1 MAFPEGWVAA
11 EVTGSSYQP
20 TLAGSGSL
28 GASSVGHVTE
38 RIESAPEWAAVR
50 SLVESIDLGVAFE
63 SDSRRADDFTLRF
76 GDLVVDT
83 SKNLWTREIRAAL
96 GEVARRADV
105 ATAWRRLRGGEVV
118 NESENRP
125 VAHWALRTPLG
136 SPAIVAGRDVAP
148 DVHVVLDAMSRF
160 ADDIRSGGR
169 VGASGERF
177 TDVINIGIGGSDL
190 GPAMA
195 YDALRAFRSGPRC
208 HFVSNVD
215 PANTRA
221 VLDGLDPARTLVIV
235 SSKTFT
241 TAETM
246 ANAVAVRE
254 WIVERL
260 SADAVA
266 VHFAAVTTNT
276 RAAAAFGVESANV
289 FGFWDWV
296 GGRYSLAS
304 AIGLSL
310 AIAIGSVAFGEMLAG
325 LHLVDEH
332 VSRSVDDPLSNAPLV
347 HALLSVWYTNFLGA
361 ETRAIVP
368 YSHDLRRFPAY
379 LQQLDMESNGK
390 SVDQS
395 GRSVALSTGPIVWG
409 GAGTDGQHAYFQ
421 LLHQGTHLVPV
432 DFIGF
437 ARPVDGDQERHDAL
451 MANLFAQSQ
460 ALAFGRPLD
469 ASLPSARHR
478 VFSGNR
484 PSTVILAPAL
494 TPSVLGQLI
503 AFYEHS
509 VFFQGAVWGINSF
522 DQWGVELGK
531 DVAHGIGQELV
542 DGRHHVSDPSTRR
555 LIEWYRSH
563 RHRSVE

>member
-1 MAFPEGWVAA
+1 M
-11 EVTGSSYQP
+11 
-20 TLAGSGSL
+20 
-28 GASSVGHVTE
+28 TE
-38 RIESAPEWAAVR
+38 RIESAPEWVAVR
-50 SLVESIDLGVAFE
+50 SLVKSVDLAAEFA
-63 SDSRRADDFTLRF
+63 SDSRRADDFTLRV
-76 GDLVVDT
+76 GDLLIDT
-83 SKNLWTREIRAAL
+83 SKNLWTREIRTAL

-105 ATAWRRLRGGEVV
+105 AGAWRRLRGGEIV
-118 NESENRP
+118 NESEARP
-125 VAHWALRTPLG
+125 VAHWALRVPVG
-136 SPAIVAGRDVAP
+136 SSAVVAGRDVSS
-148 DVHVVLDAMSRF
+148 DVHEALGVISRF
-160 ADDIRSGGR
+160 ADDVRSGRRTG
-169 VGASGERF
+169 VTGQLF
-177 TDVINIGIGGSDL
+177 TDVVNIGIGGSDL

-195 YDALRAFRSGPRC
+195 YDALRAFRTGPRC

-246 ANAVAVRE
+246 ANAVAVRG
-254 WIVERL
+254 WIVDGL
-260 SADAVA
+260 GAGAVSSHL
-266 VHFAAVTTNT
+266 VAVTTNT
-276 RAAAAFGVESANV
+276 RAAASFGVDPANV

-296 GGRYSLAS
+296 GGRYSLGS

-310 AIAIGSVAFGEMLAG
+310 VIAIGPVAFGEMLAG
-325 LHLVDEH
+325 MHLVDEH
-332 VSRSVDDPLSNAPLV
+332 VSQSVDQPLANAPLV

-361 ETRAIVP
+361 ETRAVVP
-368 YSHDLRRFPAY
+368 YAHDLRRLPAY
-379 LQQLDMESNGK
+379 LQQLEMESNGK
-390 SVDQS
+390 SVDRF
-395 GRSVALSTGPIVWG
+395 GHAVATSTGPIVWG
-409 GAGTDGQHAYFQ
+409 GPGTDGQHAYFQ
-421 LLHQGTHLVPV
+421 LLHQGTHLVPI

-469 ASLPSARHR
+469 ASLPSGEHR
-478 VFSGNR
+478 VFTGNR
-484 PSTVILAPAL
+484 PSTVILASAL

-503 AFYEHS
+503 ALYEHS

-531 DVAHGIGQELV
+531 ELAHGIGQELV
-542 DGRHHVSDPSTRR
+542 DGRHHVSDPATRR

>member
-1 MAFPEGWVAA
+1 M
-11 EVTGSSYQP
+11 
-20 TLAGSGSL
+20 
-28 GASSVGHVTE
+28 TE
-38 RIESAPEWAAVR
+38 RIESTPEWAAVR
-50 SLVESIDLGVAFE
+50 SLVKSVDLSAEFA
-63 SDSRRADDFTLRF
+63 SDSQRAEHFTLRL
-76 GDLVVDT
+76 GDLLIDT
-83 SKNLWTREIRAAL
+83 SKNLWTRKIRSAL

-105 ATAWRRLRGGEVV
+105 AGAWRRLRGGEIV
-118 NESENRP
+118 NESEGRS
-125 VAHWALRTPLG
+125 VAHWALRVPVG
-136 SPAIVAGRDVAP
+136 SPAVVAGRDVAS
-148 DVHVVLDAMSRF
+148 DVHDVLHAITRF
-160 ADDIRSGGR
+160 ADDVRSGR
-169 VGASGERF
+169 LAGATGQRF
-177 TDVINIGIGGSDL
+177 TDVVNIGIGGSDL

-254 WIVERL
+254 WIVESL
-260 SADAVA
+260 GASAVA
-266 VHFAAVTTNT
+266 AHFAAVTTNT
-276 RAAAAFGVESANV
+276 RAAGSFGVDPAKV

-310 AIAIGSVAFGEMLAG
+310 AIAVGPVAFGEMLTG
-325 LHLVDEH
+325 MHLVDEH
-332 VSRSVDDPLSNAPLV
+332 VSQSVDQPLANAPLV
-347 HALLSVWYTNFLGA
+347 HALLAVWYANFLGA

-368 YSHDLRRFPAY
+368 YSHDLRRFPSY

-390 SVDQS
+390 SVDRA
-395 GRSVALSTGPIVWG
+395 GRAVAVSTGPIVWG
-409 GAGTDGQHAYFQ
+409 GPGTDGQHAYFQ

-437 ARPVDGDQERHDAL
+437 ARPTDGDQERHDAL

-460 ALAFGRPLD
+460 ALAFGRALD
-469 ASLPSARHR
+469 PSLTSAEHR

-542 DGRHHVSDPSTRR
+542 DGRHHVSDPATRR

>member
-1 MAFPEGWVAA
+1 MN
-11 EVTGSSYQP
+11 
-20 TLAGSGSL
+20 
-28 GASSVGHVTE
+28 E
-38 RIESAPEWAAVR
+38 RIESTPEWAAVR
-50 SLVESIDLGVAFE
+50 SLVGSIDLPALFE
-63 SDSRRADDFTLRF
+63 SDSRRAEDFTLQV
-76 GDLVVDT
+76 GDLLVDT
-83 SKNLWTREIRAAL
+83 SKNLWTREVRAAL
-96 GEVARRADV
+96 AEVARRADV
-105 ATAWRRLRGGEVV
+105 ASAWRRMRDGDAV
-118 NESENRP
+118 NESENRA
-125 VAHWALRTPLG
+125 VAHWALRSPTG
-136 SPAIVAGRDVAP
+136 TPAIVAGRDVSG
-148 DVHVVLDAMSRF
+148 DVHSALGSLARF
-160 ADDIRSGGR
+160 ADDVRSGRRTSATGQ
-169 VGASGERF
+169 RF
-177 TDVINIGIGGSDL
+177 SDVVNIGIGGSDL

-195 YDALRAFRSGPRC
+195 YDALRAFRDGPHC

-254 WIVERL
+254 WLVEGL
-260 SADAVA
+260 GADAVGA
-266 VHFAAVTTNT
+266 HFVAVTTNT
-276 RAAAAFGVESANV
+276 RAAGAFGVDPDAV

-310 AIAIGSVAFGEMLAG
+310 AIAVGPVAFGEMLAG
-325 LHLVDEH
+325 MHLVDEH
-332 VSRSVDDPLSNAPLV
+332 VNRSIDEPLANAPLV
-347 HALLSVWYTNFLGA
+347 HALLSVWYSNFLGA
-361 ETRAIVP
+361 ETRAVVP
-368 YSHDLRRFPAY
+368 YAHDLRRFPAY

-390 SVDQS
+390 SVDRD
-395 GRSVALSTGPIVWG
+395 GRLVALSTGPIVWG

-469 ASLPSARHR
+469 EALPNARHR
-478 VFSGNR
+478 VFPGNR
-484 PSTVILAPAL
+484 PSTVIMAPAL
-494 TPSVLGQLI
+494 TPSVLGQLV

-542 DGRHHVSDPSTRR
+542 DGRHHVSDPATRR